1 MYICN
6 ARTRQASQRCSNVR
20 VVFYYIMISHTVPF
34 GKGYTAARDL
44 VSLLQERGLFVS
56 NTSRAE
62 HFLEHIGYYRLS
74 AYMYPLLKIPKN
86 LHLYKEGATFEQV
99 MMLYRFD
106 KKLRVFLFN
115 ELEKIGSSGFWSD
128 KVCHLCLE
136 FEVMSHGDTERTED
150 Y

>member
-1 MYICN
+1 
-6 ARTRQASQRCSNVR
+6 
-20 VVFYYIMISHTVPF
+20 MISHTVPF

-74 AYMYPLLKIPKN
+74 ADMYPLLKIPKN

-106 KKLRVFLFN
+106 KKLCVFLFS

-136 FEVMSHGDTERTED
+136 FEAMSHGDTERTED